1 MLEYLFNKVAGL
13 QQVCIFSHAG
23 WIRRDTD
30 WIRVQMQEN
39 TDQKNSE
46 YGYFLCR
53 TDDST
58 FFLKNIDSVKNC
70 VKIFVY
76 FSQFSGLVAGTI
88 YFRSANRSL
97 KETNQNQI
105 QNNFVR
111 TSKSIQMVLPFW
123 CWCNPTVEGDY
134 LSSSC
139 NDIKDWLL
147 IFHF

>member
-1 MLEYLFNKVAGL
+1 M
-13 QQVCIFSHAG
+13 
-23 WIRRDTD
+23 R
-30 WIRVQMQEN
+30 EN

-46 YGYFLCR
+46 YGYFLRR

-123 CWCNPTVEGDY
+123 C
-134 LSSSC
+134 
-139 NDIKDWLL
+139 
-147 IFHF
+147 